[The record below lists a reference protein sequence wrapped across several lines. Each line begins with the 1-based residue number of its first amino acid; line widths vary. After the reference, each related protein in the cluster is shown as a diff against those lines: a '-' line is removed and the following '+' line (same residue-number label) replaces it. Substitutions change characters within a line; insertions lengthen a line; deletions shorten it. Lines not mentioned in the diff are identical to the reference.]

1 MNKGELRMSTF
12 EREMRD
18 PRFKAEFERE
28 YHEFLISEFLIEA
41 MEKENISVRSLA
53 EKSGVSPSMIQKLR
67 SGEKTNISL
76 KKLVS
81 ILSVLRYRVIFEKL
95 GL

>member
-1 MNKGELRMSTF
+1 MSTF

-28 YHEFLISEFLIEA
+28 YQEFLISEFLVEA
-41 MEKENISVRSLA
+41 MEKEHISVRRLA
-53 EKSGVSPSMIQKLR
+53 DKSGVSPSMIQKLR
-67 SGEKTNISL
+67 SGEMTNISL

-81 ILSVLRYRVIFEKL
+81 ILSVLCYRVNFEKL
-95 GL
+95 SV

>member
-1 MNKGELRMSTF
+1 MNDLLYDLPPNMKSLNI
-12 EREMRD
+12 RD
-18 PRFKAEFERE
+18 
-28 YHEFLISEFLIEA
+28 
-41 MEKENISVRSLA
+41 LA